1 MQAAKIA
8 AYARELF
15 DAHGDKAE
23 AEAAQRAQAAETAG
37 DKDTAA
43 SWRMVQKAISE
54 MRGAH
59 ES

>member
-1 MQAAKIA
+1 MEAAKIA

-15 DAHGDKAE
+15 DAHGAKAE
-23 AEAAQRAQAAETAG
+23 AEAAQKAQAAETAG
-37 DKDTAA
+37 NAATAK